1 MAHVPGANVLI
12 TTEELARYLDIEF
25 DENADTDRIDQMINN
40 ASTWIES
47 YLNRKFRAASG
58 LIEMFDGNGRKR
70 RYLVNAPLVVASPIP
85 IVERWEGTELGWVNV
100 VTVHLWEFD
109 TDSTHGL
116 IWWNDGN
123 IFTKGTENWRITY
136 DYGVDLVDVPVD
148 LKTACY
154 ILTEHF
160 GNLHRVA
167 GKRSVRFGDETT
179 TFEREKTGANRG
191 NIPAE
196 AIAILERYRRHTSG

>member
-1 MAHVPGANVLI
+1 MAHAPGANFLI
-12 TTEELARYLDIEF
+12 TVEELARYLDIEF
-25 DENADTDRIDQMINN
+25 AENADTDRLDQMINN

-47 YLNRKFRAASG
+47 YLNRKFRNAAV
-58 LIEMFDGNGRKR
+58 IERFDGYGRKR
-70 RYLVNAPLVVASPIP
+70 KYLVNAPLVVSSPIP
-85 IVERWEGTELGWVNV
+85 IVERWEGTILQWVNV
-100 VTVHLWEFD
+100 VTVHLWQFD
-109 TDSTHGL
+109 TDATRGL

-136 DYGVDLVDVPVD
+136 DYGYALTAVPDD

-167 GKRSVRFGDETT
+167 GKRSVRFGEETT
-179 TFEREKTGANRG
+179 TFEREKAGANRG